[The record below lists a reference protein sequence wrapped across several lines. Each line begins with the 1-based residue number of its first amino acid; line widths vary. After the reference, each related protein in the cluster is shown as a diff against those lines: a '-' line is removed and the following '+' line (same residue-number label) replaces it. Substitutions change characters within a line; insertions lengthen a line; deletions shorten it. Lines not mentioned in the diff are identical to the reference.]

1 MEPYAPELDPVSVFA
16 DPIDQFHAWFDDAVV
31 AGQPEP
37 EAMSLATCGEDG
49 RLSLRIVLLKSCD
62 QGGFTFFTNY
72 ESRKSTELGES
83 AWVALTFFWQTLH
96 RQVRIEGHVS
106 RVSADESAEYFA
118 TRPRGSQIGA
128 WASPQ
133 SREIASRE
141 ELMQRFAEIEKRF
154 EGKDVPCPPFWGGF
168 RVDPVSIEFWQGR
181 ESRLHDR
188 VLYSR
193 ENGKWRISRIAP

>member
-1 MEPYAPELDPVSVFA
+1 MEPYAPELDPSTVLA
-16 DPIDQFHAWFDDAVV
+16 DPIEQFHVWFENAVS
-31 AGQPEP
+31 ASQPEP
-37 EAMSLATCGEDG
+37 EAMSLATSSEEG

-62 QGGFTFFTNY
+62 ERGFTFFTNY
-72 ESRKSTELGES
+72 QSRKSSELRDS

-96 RQVRIEGHVS
+96 RQVRIEGRVS

-133 SREIASRE
+133 SQEIPSRE
-141 ELMQRFAEIEKRF
+141 ELMQRFAEIERRF
-154 EGKDVPCPPFWGGF
+154 EGEQVPCPPFWGGF
-168 RVDPVSIEFWQGR
+168 RVDPVAIEFWQGR

-193 ENGKWRISRIAP
+193 ENGEWRISRLAP